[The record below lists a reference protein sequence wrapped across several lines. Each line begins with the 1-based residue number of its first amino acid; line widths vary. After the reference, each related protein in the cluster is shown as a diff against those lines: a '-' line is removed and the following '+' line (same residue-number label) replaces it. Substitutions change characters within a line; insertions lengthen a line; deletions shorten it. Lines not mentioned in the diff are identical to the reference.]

1 MADDEMA
8 GNEMAGNELAGN
20 EIASVGWGSPNSR
33 ASLYGSALTMEA
45 SGAAHL
51 VNDLMPSGTT
61 IQEWYSFTDYQ
72 SMRDTPVL
80 PPLHPGRTYRVVPR
94 IVSVPEGTVI
104 VEVRYFDR
112 FDDLVRAEVLY
123 PPEYEFEYPAGCHSY
138 TIRLVNGG
146 CDELRFTSLTLLEV
160 EADG

>member
-1 MADDEMA
+1 MAH
-8 GNEMAGNELAGN
+8 N
-20 EIASVGWGSPNSR
+20 EIETVGWGSPNSQ
-33 ASLYGSALTMEA
+33 ASLYGSALTVET

-51 VNDLMPSGTT
+51 VNHLMPGGTT

-80 PPLHPGRTYRVVPR
+80 PLLHHGKTYRLVPR
-94 IVSVPEGTVI
+94 VVSVPEDTFI

-112 FDDLVRAEVLY
+112 FDELVRTDVLY
-123 PPEYEFEYPAGCHSY
+123 PPEYEFEYPVECHYY

-160 EADG
+160 GADG

>member
-1 MADDEMA
+1 MA
-8 GNEMAGNELAGN
+8 NN
-20 EIASVGWGSPNSR
+20 EIVTVGWGSPNSP
-33 ASLYGSALTMEA
+33 ASLYGSALTVEA

-51 VNDLMPSGTT
+51 VNRLMPGGTT

-72 SMRDTPVL
+72 SVRDTPVL
-80 PPLHPGRTYRVVPR
+80 PLLHHGQSYRVVPR
-94 IVSVPEGTVI
+94 VVSVPEDTFI

-112 FDDLVRAEVLY
+112 FNELVRADVLY
-123 PPEYEFEYPAGCHSY
+123 PPKYEFEYPGDCHYY

-160 EADG
+160 KGDG

>member
-1 MADDEMA
+1 MAHK
-8 GNEMAGNELAGN
+8 
-20 EIASVGWGSPNSR
+20 EIKTVGWGSPNSQ
-33 ASLYGSALTMEA
+33 ASLYGSALTVEA

-51 VNDLMPSGTT
+51 INHLMPAGTT

-72 SMRDTPVL
+72 AMRETPVL
-80 PPLHPGRTYRVVPR
+80 PLLHHGRTYRISPR
-94 IVSVPEGTVI
+94 VVSVPKDTFI

-112 FDDLVRAEVLY
+112 FNDLVRTDVLY
-123 PPEYEFEYPAGCHSY
+123 PPQYEFEYPPGCHYY

-160 EADG
+160 EAVG